1 MTIRAVIDTNVLV
14 AGLKSSTGA
23 SHRLLREVGAEQLQ
37 PLVSVP
43 LFFEYEAVLTRSELK
58 LECPEGQQR
67 FSLNDFLDF
76 WALVCQPVK
85 LHFLWR
91 PLLSD
96 PADDMVLE
104 TAVNGGAD
112 YLVTFN
118 LRDFVQAGNLFEL
131 DVLTPAEFLSIL
143 GDKE

>member
-14 AGLKSSTGA
+14 AGLKSASGA
-23 SHRLLREVGAEQLQ
+23 SHRLLRQVGAERFET
-37 PLVSVP
+37 LVSVP
-43 LFFEYEAVLTRSELK
+43 LFFENEAVLARKEIWAGALGSK
-58 LECPEGQQR
+58 EG
-67 FSLNDFLDF
+67 DFGGVLDY

-91 PLLSD
+91 PMLSD

-104 TAVNGGAD
+104 TAVNSGAN

-118 LRDFVQAGNLFEL
+118 LRDFLQAGNLFEL
-131 DVLTPAEFLSIL
+131 EVVTPAEFLAIL
-143 GDKE
+143 GEQA

>member
-1 MTIRAVIDTNVLV
+1 MKIRAVIDTNVLV
-14 AGLKSSTGA
+14 AGVKSSTGA

-43 LFFEYEAVLTRSELK
+43 LFFEYEAVLTRSELT
-58 LECPEGQQR
+58 LECRLGKEK
-67 FSLNDFLDF
+67 FSLNDFVDY

-91 PLLSD
+91 PFLSD
-96 PADDMVLE
+96 SADDMVLE

-118 LRDFVQAGNLFEL
+118 LRDFAQAGNLFEL
-131 DVLTPAEFLSIL
+131 DVVTPAEFLSIL
-143 GDKE
+143 GDEE